1 VQPPA
6 GSGPTADVSVRL
18 AWGDDATAIGGVQSR
33 AWPVTYDGVLPPALL
48 EIDADEAARA
58 WHASMASPPDARMRV
73 LVALERNRV
82 TGYVVTAPAT
92 DPDLDPV
99 ADAEMVDLV
108 VDPADRGRGHGSR
121 LLQAAVDT
129 VVADRFTRLVTWS
142 LATDERTRTFLTGA
156 GWAPDS
162 AHRQMDVD
170 GAGENLL
177 TQVRLHTR
185 VG

>member
-1 VQPPA
+1 MEPA
-6 GSGPTADVSVRL
+6 PTADVSVRL
-18 AWGDDATAIGGVQSR
+18 AWGDDAAAIAAVQAR
-33 AWPVTYDGVLPPALL
+33 AWPATYDGVLPAGLL
-48 EIDADEAARA
+48 EIDVDEASRA
-58 WHASMASPPDARMRV
+58 WHSSMATPPDARVRV

-108 VDPADRGRGHGSR
+108 VDPSERGRGHGSR

-142 LATDERTRTFLTGA
+142 LATDESTRTFLTGA

-162 AHRQMDVD
+162 AHREMDVD
-170 GAGENLL
+170 GTGEHLL
-177 TQVRLHTR
+177 TQVRLHTQ

>member
-1 VQPPA
+1 VDPA
-6 GSGPTADVSVRL
+6 PTADVSVRL
-18 AWGDDATAIGGVQSR
+18 AWGDDATAIARVQAR
-33 AWPVTYDGVLPPALL
+33 AWPATYDGVLPPELL
-48 EIDADEAARA
+48 QVDEAEAARS
-58 WHASMASPPDARMRV
+58 WHSSMAAPPDARVRV
-73 LVALERNRV
+73 LVALVRNRV

-108 VDPADRGRGHGSR
+108 VDPAERGHGHGSR

-129 VVADRFTRLVTWS
+129 VVADRFRRLVTWS
-142 LATDERTRTFLTGA
+142 PATDERTRSFLTGA

-162 AHRQMDVD
+162 AHRQLDVD
-170 GAGENLL
+170 GGGRHLL
-177 TQVRLHTR
+177 TQVRLHTA